1 MMESRFSG
9 CNSNPIMATNGEIEK
24 IKDQWVSTVL
34 AEIKDQKYLTTY
46 FDVIVALGECGEEG
60 GKSEEEVL

>member
-1 MMESRFSG
+1 
-9 CNSNPIMATNGEIEK
+9 MATNGEIEK